1 MCRKGRFFSTTLSC
15 DFRPLTIII
24 SPVSE
29 GSGDVM
35 VLRQSRPSPAARC
48 GVNAITQKTT
58 GWIVLK
64 FGIHIG
70 SDSVLTWLTFQG
82 RRSKVKVTA
91 SENDFWIF
99 ISYHIFLL
107 NQVEGAIAIPPS
119 NSAPLPLFCPSVCP
133 SVCQSIGLL
142 TTFSGFCTFA
152 DKSLGRNGIELE
164 MQMFPDDLP
173 LANIDADGYCCHFM
187 RSSVRPTIHGLGFVY
202 CIQSAWK
209 KWPTIWH
216 ADVSR
221 WLTLSIHGCL
231 WILLLVC
238 LSVHLSVCGIF
249 RWLCICWQIT
259 WNKWHKIWHDDV
271 VIIGRWLL
279 PSLVDTGDI
288 CCHYWQLI
296 LVSDDLRVI
305 SNVFGTLSQETN
317 ILEEIEQI
325 MGTHAER
332 SSPSWVCIPQK
343 SWVIAR
349 DFWNTN
355 LWGWILFCTG
365 AHDGFSASSLEKN
378 FNSLHPSIV
387 EKQYKIH
394 NKDIFL
400 LCETSSGGAELRS
413 DMYWK

>member
-1 MCRKGRFFSTTLSC
+1 MWFF
-15 DFRPLTIII
+15 R
-24 SPVSE
+24 
-29 GSGDVM
+29 
-35 VLRQSRPSPAARC
+35 
-48 GVNAITQKTT
+48 
-58 GWIVLK
+58 
-64 FGIHIG
+64 H
-70 SDSVLTWLTFQG
+70 
-82 RRSKVKVTA
+82 
-91 SENDFWIF
+91 FWIF

-133 SVCQSIGLL
+133 SVCPSIGLL

-164 MQMFPDDLP
+164 MQMFPDDLT

-238 LSVHLSVCGIF
+238 LSVHLSVCSFTAFSGGCAFADKSLGTNGIKF
-249 RWLCICWQIT
+249 DMLMYLLVWFPSANIDAKPFGFFFFFAFFLLFFFLRLGLGQRRA
-259 WNKWHKIWHDDV
+259 V

-288 CCHYWQLI
+288 CCHYWQHI
-296 LVSDDLRVI
+296 LVI
-305 SNVFGTLSQETN
+305 SFLMLGHSYLGLT
-317 ILEEIEQI
+317 
-325 MGTHAER
+325 R
-332 SSPSWVCIPQK
+332 SVSWLLMPWLLMSPGNQQQWY
-343 SWVIAR
+343 W
-349 DFWNTN
+349 
-355 LWGWILFCTG
+355 
-365 AHDGFSASSLEKN
+365 
-378 FNSLHPSIV
+378 
-387 EKQYKIH
+387 
-394 NKDIFL
+394 
-400 LCETSSGGAELRS
+400 LCELDRS
-413 DMYWK
+413 LSYMGKDFDSLCHVRVEEW